1 MEMCEHRVHCWN
13 GGSCVKLTARTHMLY
28 VICCEPL
35 HHVVANLVTI
45 RIGHERTS
53 YVVSLGHAR
62 SSSAVCCIP
71 SICGPRAG
79 VIHRP
84 AWCIHACGH
93 DLLQE
98 KATRSH
104 RAAVPYCCL
113 CDGEETLLLYASSGG
128 GVAIFLR
135 KRVYMMSSPRWRPC
149 GSCEHSYEHV
159 YCVCVF
165 T

>member
-1 MEMCEHRVHCWN
+1 MLEWWFLCSAH
-13 GGSCVKLTARTHMLY
+13 GSDPY
-28 VICCEPL
+28 VICCEPV

-53 YVVSLGHAR
+53 YVVSLGHER

-135 KRVYMMSSPRWRPC
+135 KCVYMMSSPRWRPVVLASTVMHMC
-149 GSCEHSYEHV
+149 IV
-159 YCVCVF
+159 YVYLLEFDMVNSIW
-165 T
+165 